1 MSDEGKLFIGGLS
14 FETNEES
21 LADAFG
27 KYGTI
32 EKGRFKSGFT
42 AARTSFGPR
51 CMRSNGFCEIKTFIE
66 TCFYSFLVDVIRDKE
81 TGRSRGF
88 GFVKYDNIEDAKDAM
103 TAMNGKVCKHFH
115 SSSWV
120 TKTTIEVYAIS
131 QCFFLN

>member
-32 EKGRFKSGFT
+32 EKGRFKIGFT

-115 SSSWV
+115 SSS
-120 TKTTIEVYAIS
+120 
-131 QCFFLN
+131 